1 MHTSPTEITP
11 NAKAFSLSRPRHTQ
25 RENLK
30 SRALEAERM
39 DFNRGV
45 YSNKYGT
52 AAV

>member
-1 MHTSPTEITP
+1 LTNDQIAVH
-11 NAKAFSLSRPRHTQ
+11 LQ

-39 DFNRGV
+39 DFNRGA
-45 YSNKYGT
+45 YTKRYGT